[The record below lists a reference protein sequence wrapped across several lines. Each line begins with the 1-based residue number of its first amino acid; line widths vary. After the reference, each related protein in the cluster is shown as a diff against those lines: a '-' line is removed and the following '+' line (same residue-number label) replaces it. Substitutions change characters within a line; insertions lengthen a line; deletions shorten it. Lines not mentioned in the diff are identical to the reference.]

1 MANMKNLR
9 SWSFEMNPAPD
20 KIRKGS
26 LPSPVIGMDL
36 GKWINYSRAYE
47 RKLENFLAMKTLSEG
62 QRKKLET
69 LLSLLRSQIR
79 DQLNQ
84 SIPE

>member
-47 RKLENFLAMKTLSEG
+47 RK
-62 QRKKLET
+62 
-69 LLSLLRSQIR
+69 RSQIR